1 MKKNSQINI
10 IISYKYGQHLFPWKQ
25 QQQKTSIE
33 NVTKDMNVKLDQ
45 NMENMYRQWSTEC
58 GYYLLERYNNQTII

>member
-1 MKKNSQINI
+1 MGNTYFRKSNNKI
-10 IISYKYGQHLFPWKQ
+10 
-25 QQQKTSIE
+25 TSIV
-33 NVTKDMNVKLDQ
+33 NVTKNINVKLDQ